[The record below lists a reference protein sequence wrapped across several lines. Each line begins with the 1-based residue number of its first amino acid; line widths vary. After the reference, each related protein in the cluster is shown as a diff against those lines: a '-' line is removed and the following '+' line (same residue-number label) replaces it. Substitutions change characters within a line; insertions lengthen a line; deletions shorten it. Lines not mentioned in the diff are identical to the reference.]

1 MSIIDLQRQFRT
13 LGRIR
18 TGDKQKTSSGK
29 LRPAKLD
36 NFRLTSISREVLESA
51 ARVYGGDVV
60 EWQAGPNRKEWELYL
75 PTDTLD
81 VLIPPQAATQWYE
94 LWTGGGCVRR
104 CDGVTEMKGETEC
117 VCDPE
122 ARDCKPTTRLN
133 VVLPNVADVGV
144 WMLESHG
151 IYAAREIP
159 MTLSMIQMFRE
170 QAGFTKATLRLEQR
184 ERKTVTRGKAETR
197 KFAVPVIELRDSLE
211 ELVSA
216 PVVPLASIELPAL
229 PPARDVVE
237 GEEEQVTMQPV
248 AHVAPPSAATTLR
261 EAQQEAMLTRNAKVR
276 DVQEVPEGIDYAG
289 TYDKSTGEIISESQ
303 SGDWVARKKFEK
315 VEYPKGGGVARVVGL
330 QDRIDAPP
338 EEVTVV
344 DWKALSAETGKT
356 LGTLMKWARS
366 HELAGV
372 NPPSKLQDVTG
383 PLAVAIVEMAR
394 AANGT
399 AKAVEQVQEMFPGTE
414 VV

>member
-75 PTDTLD
+75 PTDSLD

-104 CDGVTEMKGETEC
+104 CDGVTEMKNETDC

-122 ARDCKPTTRLN
+122 NRDCKPTTRLN

-229 PPARDVVE
+229 PPAREVE
-237 GEEEQVTMQPV
+237 AVNLEGSVSVPV
-248 AHVAPPSAATTLR
+248 SPDSGAPPLHAAPAPTLR
-261 EAQQEAMLTRNAKVR
+261 ESQQEAMDTRHA
-276 DVQEVPEGIDYAG
+276 EHGS
-289 TYDKSTGEIISESQ
+289 YDKSTGEIISDSG
-303 SGDWVARKKFEK
+303 SGDWVARKKFPQ

-338 EEVTVV
+338 EAVTLV
-344 DWKALSAETGKT
+344 DWKALSTETGKT

-383 PLAVAIVEMAR
+383 PLALAIVEMAR

-399 AKAVEQVQEMFPGTE
+399 VKAVEQVQEMFPGTE